1 MRPIIPVKSVLGNY
15 TIEFVDNLSVI
26 QSLMNAD
33 NTFTFLDNN
42 VQRLYPSLRGKST
55 VAVDC
60 VESNKTYE
68 MSQEILSTM
77 VELGVKSNST
87 ILVIGGGILQDL
99 IGFCCSV
106 YNRGI
111 NYILVPTTL
120 LAQADSCIGGKTSIN
135 FQKKKNILG
144 TFFPPKKIIIHKRFL
159 HTLSDIEYVSGLGEI
174 FKFHILQNKMQD
186 FYDALDKKN
195 IDKVVHDSLSYKNT
209 ILEIDEFD
217 KKERKFLN
225 FGHTFGHALEFT
237 SENKIP
243 HGVGVILGCVVSVMI
258 SEKLGYTV
266 PNVELIYAHAKKL
279 LADIPLHKEWFDITK
294 ILEAVKLDKKNTG
307 QIIDVLINNEPI
319 LVPLHDTNI
328 IKDSLLQT
336 FELVNDE
343 TIRLRYFIP

>member
-1 MRPIIPVKSVLGNY
+1 MTSVKSVLGNY
-15 TIEFVDNLSVI
+15 TIEFVDALSTI
-26 QSLMNAD
+26 QSLIDVD
-33 NTFTFLDNN
+33 NTFTFIDEN
-42 VQRLYPSLRGKST
+42 VKKLYPSLQRKSNVT
-55 VAVDC
+55 VKC
-60 VESNKTYE
+60 IESNKTYE
-68 MSQEILSTM
+68 MSQEILSKM

-87 ILVIGGGILQDL
+87 VVVIGGGILQDL
-99 IGFCCSV
+99 VGFCCSV

-111 NYILVPTTL
+111 TYILVPTTL
-120 LAQADSCIGGKTSIN
+120 LAQADSCVGGKTSIN

-144 TFFPPKKIIIHKRFL
+144 TFFPPKQIIIYKEFL
-159 HTLSDIEYVSGLGEI
+159 NTLSNIEYVSGIGEI
-174 FKFHILQNKMQD
+174 FKFHILQNKMEE
-186 FYDALDKKN
+186 FHKVFDKKN
-195 IDKVVHDSLSYKNT
+195 IDTIIHDSLAYKNA

-237 SENKIP
+237 SDNKIP
-243 HGVGVILGCVVSVMI
+243 HGVGVILGCLVSVMI
-258 SEKLGYTV
+258 SDKLGYSV
-266 PNVELIYAHAKKL
+266 PNVELIYTHAKKL
-279 LADIPLHKEWFDITK
+279 LTGIPLNKEWFDINK

-307 QIIDVLINNEPI
+307 QMIDVLIDNEPI